1 MSRFEPHFEVL
12 PPAQREV
19 WPQLAPGVGSGLVLY
34 GGTAIAL
41 RLGHRT
47 SVDFDFFTNNPLD
60 QQGLE
65 QEFHFLSEATV
76 IQSQQN
82 TLSVVLPS
90 ADSTVKISFFGNIGS
105 GRVGSPQRTSDGIV
119 EVASL
124 VDLLATNLKVILQRI
139 EAKDYMDIAAIL
151 RSGASLE
158 EGLAAATALYPAS
171 FQPSEALKAL
181 TYFRGGDLDRLPT
194 TDKAILTRG
203 VTAIRRIPVFGLAAR
218 RLSGDLGHDG

>member
-90 ADSTVKISFFGNIGS
+90 ADSTVKISFFWEY
-105 GRVGSPQRTSDGIV
+105 RER
-119 EVASL
+119 
-124 VDLLATNLKVILQRI
+124 
-139 EAKDYMDIAAIL
+139 
-151 RSGASLE
+151 
-158 EGLAAATALYPAS
+158 
-171 FQPSEALKAL
+171 
-181 TYFRGGDLDRLPT
+181 
-194 TDKAILTRG
+194 
-203 VTAIRRIPVFGLAAR
+203 AR
-218 RLSGDLGHDG
+218 RFPAKNLGWNCRGCVSCRSSGDEPEGDPATD